1 MPRRLPQLEFTILLA
16 VLFATVAFSIDAMLP
31 GLPDIA
37 AELSPD
43 APNRAQLV
51 LTSFVFGMGFGTLLS
66 GPFSDHFGRKP
77 LILSGLLLY
86 AIGATIAGL
95 SSTMEGMLIG
105 RAIQG
110 FGAAVPRTVGIAMVR
125 DLYEG
130 REMAKITSFV
140 MTIFMIAPAAAPSVG
155 AFIIAGFGWHGIF
168 AAFVLIALFS
178 GTWLAL
184 RQGETLT
191 PENHRKLNWA
201 DLWEGTVQVLGN
213 YNIRLYIMVLV
224 LGFGQMFSILSSVQQ
239 IYEDTFD
246 LADSFPLF
254 FGLTA
259 VISAVGAILNGRLV
273 TRLGM
278 HFMIRLG
285 YGISLVGSV
294 IALVLNLTGL
304 AQGRRGLPALL
315 CLDRLHVLHQRLH
328 LRQPECAGA
337 GAAGTDRRSGEFD
350 HRGSVHHGLCHHRR
364 PGWADVQ
371 WDADPGDDRRG
382 DLLRT
387 CADHFQF

>member
-304 AQGRRGLPALL
+304 AQGGVAFPLFFAWTVCMFFINAFTFGNLNALAL
-315 CLDRLHVLHQRLH
+315 VNIRV
-328 LRQPECAGA
+328 
-337 GAAGTDRRSGEFD
+337 T
-350 HRGSVHHGLCHHRR
+350 
-364 PGWADVQ
+364 
-371 WDADPGDDRRG
+371 
-382 DLLRT
+382 LL
-387 CADHFQF
+387 